1 MSWRRGWGAA
11 AGALALAA
19 AACGRLG
26 YDPGA
31 PPDAAGGG
39 AIDAGAPDAA
49 PPRPLCEEIPLLAEA
64 PVIDGMIDGALVPL
78 AVEVGGWKGPPEG
91 PPPGNVASA
100 AVGWW
105 PGGLYLYIEVL
116 DPERL
121 PPPATDPT
129 WCGDGV
135 EIYVDADG
143 ALVAPPAYD
152 TTGTRQLVLVAPAD
166 DTTAV
171 ARGEIFTQTALVG
184 EWPAGFVA
192 TPRAGGY
199 MAEAIVVAADLGL
212 DEWPLAAGQRVGL
225 DLAINVSNT
234 DATTTEP
241 NCPNGT
247 RLGQYFLRVDPA
259 DTSECLGHPY
269 CNAAAFC
276 APLLA
281 P

>member
-1 MSWRRGWGAA
+1 MAWRGRGGAA
-11 AGALALAA
+11 ALWLALAA
-19 AACGRLG
+19 PACGRLG
-26 YDPGA
+26 YEPGGA
-31 PPDAAGGG
+31 PDAAVSPADG
-39 AIDAGAPDAA
+39 AVPDAA
-49 PPRPLCEEIPLLAEA
+49 PPRPLCEEVPQL
-64 PVIDGMIDGALVPL
+64 PGPPGIDGVIEEGLAPI

-91 PPPGNVASA
+91 PPAGNVSAA

-105 PGGLYLYIEVL
+105 PGGLYLYVEVS

-121 PPPATDPT
+121 PPPASDPT

-135 EIYVDADG
+135 ELYVDADG
-143 ALVAPPAYD
+143 AVVAPPAYD
-152 TTGTRQLVLVAPAD
+152 ETGTRQLVLVAPAD

-171 ARGEIFTQTALVG
+171 SRGEIFLQTALVG
-184 EWPAGFVA
+184 EWAGGFAA

-199 MAEAIVVAADLGL
+199 TAEAVVGAAELGL

-247 RLGQYFLRVDPA
+247 RLGQYVLRVDPA
-259 DTSECLGHPY
+259 DSSACAGHPY

-276 APLLA
+276 TPALGP
-281 P
+281 